1 MHAEVEPPLITT
13 SLANHSKNWGG
24 SFSIAAR
31 QLTLS
36 AANCPIHMAFT
47 TATEMFGS
55 GVLIGLVTTL
65 ITICLTPSDPIMAL
79 YGCFAA
85 AVGRANLGGAA
96 PLLAM
101 ARNLLTETILSDF
114 DLYSHLTPVHDQSIR
129 NNDTARHSS
138 LHRCE
143 ERASQCPCG

>member
-1 MHAEVEPPLITT
+1 
-13 SLANHSKNWGG
+13 
-24 SFSIAAR
+24 
-31 QLTLS
+31 
-36 AANCPIHMAFT
+36 MAFT

-65 ITICLTPSDPIMAL
+65 ITMCLTPSDPIMAL
-79 YGCFAA
+79 YGFFAA

-114 DLYSHLTPVHDQSIR
+114 GLYSHLTPVHDHS
-129 NNDTARHSS
+129 TAD
-138 LHRCE
+138 HRPTQ
-143 ERASQCPCG
+143 A